1 MTSYVES
8 VLLIRQERFRREGT
22 RERITRK
29 MDDFI
34 VNKDEDNFTFFG
46 LSDAEE
52 EPTYIGDDVHKET
65 LSFQVDFF
73 GAPTTLL

>member
-1 MTSYVES
+1 
-8 VLLIRQERFRREGT
+8 
-22 RERITRK
+22 